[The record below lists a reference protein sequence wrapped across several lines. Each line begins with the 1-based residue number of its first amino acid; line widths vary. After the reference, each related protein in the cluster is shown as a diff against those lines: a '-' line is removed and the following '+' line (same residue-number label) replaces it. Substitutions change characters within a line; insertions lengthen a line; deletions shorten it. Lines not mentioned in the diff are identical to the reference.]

1 MKTIIITIFLSMVSF
16 LGFTQTKGSE
26 ITLGQEVY
34 DFGKVTVSNDTL
46 VASFY
51 FKNTGTEPL
60 LISEVRPSCGC
71 ILSTYTSTILPGEG
85 GVIQLK
91 FYRNTEGPIN
101 KSATIYSNAITY
113 PVKVIR
119 IRGELIK

>member
-1 MKTIIITIFLSMVSF
+1 MKTIIITIFLSMISF

-34 DFGKVTVSNDTL
+34 DFGKTLSNDTL

-85 GVIQLK
+85 GVVQLK
-91 FYRNTEGPIN
+91 FYRDTEGPIN